1 MWQFDK
7 KTNSYIP
14 GTLPAD
20 GSMITV
26 LYGRLSQ
33 EDANDGDS
41 ESITNQREFLFKYA
55 LDHEFPN
62 PRFFQDDGYTG
73 TNFDRPGYQEM
84 MGLVEQGKVSTI
96 IVKDHSRLGRNRL
109 VVGALMEKFTEE
121 YNVRYIA
128 VTDSID
134 SDKGFDEMVG
144 IREWFNEFYPR
155 DTSKKIRAIFTSKG
169 NNGQRLCTQVP
180 YGYTG
185 DKYGWEIDPEAAAVV
200 RKIFD
205 LCISGLGPTQ
215 IAKRLKAEKVL
226 MPTMYKLSK
235 GVITANAST
244 VDQSDPYGWK
254 SSAVVPILERMEYTG
269 CTVNFKTHKKSYKSK
284 KTMYNPPEQWKI
296 FPDTHPAIIDKET
309 FDRVQ
314 ELRKH
319 KRRPTRTG
327 KQGLFSGLVY
337 CADCGAKL
345 YYCTSTS
352 YSENQDHYVCSNYKS
367 NTGSCS
373 IHFIRQAALS
383 GLVLDHLKQTIQF
396 VQDYEDDFVRAV
408 MDKSLTDQKKELSQ
422 KQKELA
428 QAERRIAELD
438 TLFQRIYEDNISGK
452 LTDERFSKLST
463 SYEAE
468 QRTLTDRANL
478 LHSELDQEQ
487 ERAVN
492 VAQFIALV
500 RKYTNI
506 QELTPAVLNEFIERI
521 VVHSPDR
528 STGHRTQK
536 IDIVYN
542 FVGQLPMLQE
552 KSKTA

>member
-1 MWQFDK
+1 M
-7 KTNSYIP
+7 
-14 GTLPAD
+14 
-20 GSMITV
+20 
-26 LYGRLSQ
+26 
-33 EDANDGDS
+33 
-41 ESITNQREFLFKYA
+41 
-55 LDHEFPN
+55 
-62 PRFFQDDGYTG
+62 
-73 TNFDRPGYQEM
+73 
-84 MGLVEQGKVSTI
+84 
-96 IVKDHSRLGRNRL
+96 
-109 VVGALMEKFTEE
+109 
-121 YNVRYIA
+121 
-128 VTDSID
+128 
-134 SDKGFDEMVG
+134 
-144 IREWFNEFYPR
+144 
-155 DTSKKIRAIFTSKG
+155 
-169 NNGQRLCTQVP
+169 
-180 YGYTG
+180 
-185 DKYGWEIDPEAAAVV
+185 
-200 RKIFD
+200 
-205 LCISGLGPTQ
+205 
-215 IAKRLKAEKVL
+215 
-226 MPTMYKLSK
+226 
-235 GVITANAST
+235 
-244 VDQSDPYGWK
+244 
-254 SSAVVPILERMEYTG
+254 
-269 CTVNFKTHKKSYKSK
+269 
-284 KTMYNPPEQWKI
+284 
-296 FPDTHPAIIDKET
+296 
-309 FDRVQ
+309 Q

-327 KQGLFSGLVY
+327 KQGLFSGLLY

-396 VQDYEDDFVRAV
+396 VQDFEDEFVRAV
-408 MDKSLTDQKKELSQ
+408 MDKSLMDQKKELSQ
-422 KQKELA
+422 KRRELA

-487 ERAVN
+487 EQAVN

-521 VVHSPDR
+521 IVHSPDR

-552 KSKTA
+552 KSGTA